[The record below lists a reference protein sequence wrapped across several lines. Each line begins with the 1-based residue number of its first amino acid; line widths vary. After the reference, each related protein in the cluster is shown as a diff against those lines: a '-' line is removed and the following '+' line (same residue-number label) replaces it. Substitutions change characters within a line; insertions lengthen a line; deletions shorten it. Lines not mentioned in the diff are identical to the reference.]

1 MGAIS
6 QLVHLLAKAESGGG
20 FDLIAGTLKRVG
32 RYPREHDVRDSRRSV
47 GTLPLPNHDFDID
60 VVKWADGTYILLIA
74 GRPRYA
80 GFTFYDLPLNEK
92 HLPPRDLD
100 RCSRAVTGLATILSQ
115 VLSSPTWKPAW
126 HVILTH

>member
-80 GFTFYDLPLNEK
+80 GFTFSCG
-92 HLPPRDLD
+92 LPPRTFTTELVRDPINGI
-100 RCSRAVTGLATILSQ
+100 SWRAEKLFRAMQEDQAGAGS
-115 VLSSPTWKPAW
+115 
-126 HVILTH
+126 